1 MHGQALRIREGETV
15 IREQRGKAR
24 SQSRLALDG
33 APPRVPPGLHQAW
46 PSIDAADREAVM
58 EVLDSGVLAGSN
70 GPQAG
75 ALPRERAARLGG
87 RRCLALSSRTA
98 APHCAAVAARR
109 EPRDH
114 VSVPA
119 VV

>member
-24 SQSRLALDG
+24 SQSPLALDG

-75 ALPRERAARLGG
+75 SLQRGWGQSLRA
-87 RRCLALSSRTA
+87 RRCLSLSSGTA
-98 APHCAAVAARR
+98 P
-109 EPRDH
+109 
-114 VSVPA
+114 
-119 VV
+119 